1 MERLEDE
8 RIDAQTIK
16 TDMERTAQD
25 SSWKLQVIF

>member
-8 RIDAQTIK
+8 RIDAQTIT

-25 SSWKLQVIF
+25 SSWNLQVIF